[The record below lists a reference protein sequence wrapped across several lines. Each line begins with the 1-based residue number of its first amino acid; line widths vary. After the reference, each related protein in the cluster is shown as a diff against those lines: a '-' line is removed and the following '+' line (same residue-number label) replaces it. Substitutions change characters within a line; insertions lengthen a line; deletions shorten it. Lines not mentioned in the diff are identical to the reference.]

1 MSIGQYLLGGAAG
14 LVFGLLVAA
23 GNTLLTRRSLQRAKQ
38 SQATVMGT
46 SGLRQVINLA
56 ALVLVYLLRK
66 VVPLPLAGTLI
77 GTAVGLSGGSIA
89 GVWILA
95 RKMDDTIPAEGVE
108 VPDAE
113 TAELP
118 ENTAQERTPDTDPAD
133 ERRDDMGETNVLFSI
148 GPLEVTGAV
157 VTMWV
162 IIAVLALL
170 SWLATRRLRDVPG
183 PLQNAAEMAVEKL
196 QGFYGG
202 ILGPANA
209 RRYFPMMAT
218 FFIFIVVSNYIGLLP
233 GAGQVF
239 TVPTATLSVTA
250 GLAIIAF
257 CMTHTV
263 GIQRRGLGGY
273 LKSFIKPFLLM
284 LPLNLIEQIVRPFSL
299 ALRLYGNLY
308 GEEMVTHEL
317 GNLFPLV
324 LPLLMQVLS
333 LLFCLIQAVVFTMLL
348 SIYIEEAIEE

>member
-1 MSIGQYLLGGAAG
+1 
-14 LVFGLLVAA
+14 
-23 GNTLLTRRSLQRAKQ
+23 
-38 SQATVMGT
+38 
-46 SGLRQVINLA
+46 
-56 ALVLVYLLRK
+56 
-66 VVPLPLAGTLI
+66 
-77 GTAVGLSGGSIA
+77 
-89 GVWILA
+89 
-95 RKMDDTIPAEGVE
+95 
-108 VPDAE
+108 
-113 TAELP
+113 
-118 ENTAQERTPDTDPAD
+118 
-133 ERRDDMGETNVLFSI
+133 MGETNVLFSI

-162 IIAVLALL
+162 IVAVLALL
-170 SWLATRRLRDVPG
+170 SWLATRKLRDVPG

-263 GIQRRGLGGY
+263 GIQRRSLGGY

-324 LPLLMQVLS
+324 LPLNHCDRRRARHRHQHHRPRHRSGSDRRPRHGRHRAPAGSGRYDPLEHDHRHGSARIADDLWPADRVS
-333 LLFCLIQAVVFTMLL
+333 ADR
-348 SIYIEEAIEE
+348 

>member
-1 MSIGQYLLGGAAG
+1 
-14 LVFGLLVAA
+14 
-23 GNTLLTRRSLQRAKQ
+23 
-38 SQATVMGT
+38 
-46 SGLRQVINLA
+46 
-56 ALVLVYLLRK
+56 
-66 VVPLPLAGTLI
+66 
-77 GTAVGLSGGSIA
+77 
-89 GVWILA
+89 
-95 RKMDDTIPAEGVE
+95 
-108 VPDAE
+108 
-113 TAELP
+113 
-118 ENTAQERTPDTDPAD
+118 
-133 ERRDDMGETNVLFSI
+133 
-148 GPLEVTGAV
+148 
-157 VTMWV
+157 MWV

-308 GEEMVTHEL
+308 GEEMVTHETRQ
-317 GNLFPLV
+317 PLPARAAAAHAGAEPAV
-324 LPLLMQVLS
+324 LPDPGRR
-333 LLFCLIQAVVFTMLL
+333 IHDAAVDLYRGSHRGVTPC
-348 SIYIEEAIEE
+348 IP

>member
-1 MSIGQYLLGGAAG
+1 
-14 LVFGLLVAA
+14 
-23 GNTLLTRRSLQRAKQ
+23 
-38 SQATVMGT
+38 
-46 SGLRQVINLA
+46 
-56 ALVLVYLLRK
+56 
-66 VVPLPLAGTLI
+66 
-77 GTAVGLSGGSIA
+77 
-89 GVWILA
+89 
-95 RKMDDTIPAEGVE
+95 
-108 VPDAE
+108 
-113 TAELP
+113 
-118 ENTAQERTPDTDPAD
+118 
-133 ERRDDMGETNVLFSI
+133 MGETNVLFSI

-162 IIAVLALL
+162 IVAVLALL

-233 GAGQVF
+233 GAGEVF

-308 GEEMVTHEL
+308 GEEMVT
-317 GNLFPLV
+317 PLPTRAAAAHAGAEPAV
-324 LPLLMQVLS
+324 LPDPGRRVHDA
-333 LLFCLIQAVVFTMLL
+333 AVDLYRGSHRGVTPC
-348 SIYIEEAIEE
+348 IP